1 MEQIKGIKSTPR
13 QHQWKYHSI
22 ARDRAAF
29 ANFSQMGLGKSL
41 MELMTA
47 AYLYKGGKIKR
58 LLIVAPKGCYTTWF
72 EGEDSEV
79 LKHLSADLPYK
90 LAHWSSYSTKENR
103 KQLAALEAP
112 GEALRILVVNI
123 EAVNSEKTVDF
134 IVDFLKKQPTMMVID
149 EGTTIKNPQ
158 AKRTKILTNVGRYA
172 AYRRICTGNP
182 IPNGAIDLWSQAEFL
197 QKNLLGFTNFYAFR
211 NRFAVLQDQR
221 FGNQSFKRI
230 IGYRDLDAL
239 KQLMGKFSFICKKED
254 CLDLPPKVYQTVD
267 VTMGPR
273 QARAY
278 NDMLQDAYVQLGDGS
293 SVTAQMVMTQ
303 LVRLHQISCGFLK
316 PDFMEEIPFGEP
328 NDRIETLLSLLEQ
341 APGKCIIW
349 ATYRYNIRQIV
360 DAIEKRFGE
369 ESVVDFYGATS
380 DDDRKY
386 AKKAFQDPDSPV
398 KYIVSNPASGKFGNN
413 WTQGTTVI
421 YFSNSYDLE
430 FREQSEDRAHR
441 IGQEGAIHVPGED
454 PSVLYI
460 DLVVRGTVDE
470 RIVKVLKAKKKLSDE
485 VVQSNWKWILGQAVG

>member
-1 MEQIKGIKSTPR
+1 MLIEGIKSTPYR
-13 QHQWKYHSI
+13 HQWDCFNLSK
-22 ARDRAAF
+22 DRKAF
-29 ANFSQMGLGKSL
+29 GIFSEMGTGKSL
-41 MELMTA
+41 MCLMTA
-47 AYLYKGGKIKR
+47 AHLYLTGKIKR
-58 LLIVAPKGCYTTWF
+58 LLIVAPKGCYRTWT
-72 EGEDSEV
+72 DSEIPT
-79 LKHLSADLPYK
+79 HLSEDLPYK
-90 LAHWSSYSTKENR
+90 SAYWSSYSTKEDK
-103 KQLAALEAP
+103 KQLAALESP

-123 EAVNSEKTVDF
+123 EACVSEKTVNF
-134 IVDFLKKQPTMMVID
+134 MVDFMKKQATMLVVD
-149 EGTTIKNPQ
+149 ESTTLKNPQ
-158 AKRTKILTNVGRYA
+158 AKRTKIMINVGKFA
-172 AYRRICTGNP
+172 EYRRICSGSP
-182 IPNGAIDLWSQAEFL
+182 IPNGAVDLYTQTEFL

-211 NRFAVLQDQR
+211 NRFAVMQDQR
-221 FGNQSFKRI
+221 FGQQSFKRI
-230 IGYRDLDAL
+230 VGYRDMDAL
-239 KQLMGKFSFICKKED
+239 KALMNKFSFIIKKAD

-303 LVRLHQISCGFLK
+303 LVRLHQIACGFLK
-316 PDFMEEIPFGEP
+316 PDFMDEVPFGEP
-328 NDRIETLLSLLEQ
+328 NDRVETLLSLLEQ

-349 ATYRYNIRQIV
+349 ATYRYNVRQIV
-360 DAIEKRFGE
+360 DAIGKRFGE

-441 IGQEGAIHVPGED
+441 IGQEGAVHASGED

-460 DLVVRGTVDE
+460 DLVVKGTVDE
-470 RIVKVLKAKKKLSDE
+470 RIVKVLKAKKKLSNE
-485 VVQSNWKWILGQAVG
+485 VVQSNWKWLLGQTVG